1 MPSLMSALGNRRVQ
15 GVFFRANTA
24 EQAERL
30 DLAGWCRNTTSGTV
44 EGEVQGSAEKVASMK
59 VQAFQ
64 HRDML
69 NGFL

>member
-1 MPSLMSALGNRRVQ
+1 MLSNRRVQ

-30 DLAGWCRNTTSGTV
+30 GLAGWCRNTSSGTV

-59 VQAFQ
+59 VQVFLQ
-64 HRDML
+64 RDMHKR
-69 NGFL
+69 FW